1 MQAEVIVVT
10 MKLWDARADGASP
23 HSDSLELFTG
33 AQRQIATYL
42 DEMKETASKEGS
54 LLMADGK
61 QVVVN
66 ERQVDRFLYA
76 ALKLNSMILQYSR
89 MASVVLVSLPAP
101 PVNHPSY
108 FYMEYMDLL
117 VENIPRLLVVSG
129 YRREVVTL
137 FA

>member
-10 MKLWDARADGASP
+10 
-23 HSDSLELFTG
+23 SDSLELFTG

-54 LLMADGK
+54 L

-66 ERQVDRFLYA
+66 ERQVDRFLYT